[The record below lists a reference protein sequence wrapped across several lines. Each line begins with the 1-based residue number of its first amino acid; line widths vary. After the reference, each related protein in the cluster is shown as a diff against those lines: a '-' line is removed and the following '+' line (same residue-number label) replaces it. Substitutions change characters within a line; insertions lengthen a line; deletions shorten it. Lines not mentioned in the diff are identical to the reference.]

1 MSPREGWR
9 DTVARQ
15 GLVFC
20 DTTDPRTG
28 VTTSYWNEQA
38 CYELTMTEVD
48 LLEMAS
54 ENLHLMARDA
64 AGFLAEESLK
74 PGSPFNLGIPPEA
87 IEYARASLERDDP
100 SFYSRFDLIY
110 SGSDGNPPRML
121 EYNADT
127 PTGLLEAALIQWYW
141 HEDVHLKAGLTGFDQ
156 WNGLHEELIAQWR
169 RIDDHLGLSLIHI

>member
-9 DTVARQ
+9 DTVALQ
-15 GLVFC
+15 GLVFS

-28 VTTSYWNEQA
+28 LTTSYWNEQA

-54 ENLHLMARDA
+54 ENLHLMAKDA

-74 PGSPFNLGIPPEA
+74 PDSPFNLGIPPEA

-100 SFYSRFDLIY
+100 SLYSRFDLIY
-110 SGSDGNPPRML
+110 SGSAPSA
-121 EYNADT
+121 AD
-127 PTGLLEAALIQWYW
+127 
-141 HEDVHLKAGLTGFDQ
+141 AGVQ
-156 WNGLHEELIAQWR
+156 R
-169 RIDDHLGLSLIHI
+169 RHPHRSARGRPHPVVLA